1 MEDIV
6 KNFAE
11 TLGIKPTVAKKGLS
25 IKSRYYILKSDP
37 VKAGGLLS
45 MLPPSLTNCFL
56 STKKTKSRQ
65 IKKLFLQAKLLRKY
79 LMNVFRVINKKEKPY
94 MKKQ

>member
-6 KNFAE
+6 ENFAKK
-11 TLGIKPTVAKKGLS
+11 LGIEPS
-25 IKSRYYILKSDP
+25 IAREGISITSRHFILKSDP

-79 LMNVFRVINKKEKPY
+79 LMNVLRVINKKEKNY

>member
-25 IKSRYYILKSDP
+25 ITSRYYILKSDP

-45 MLPPSLTNCFL
+45 MLPPSLTN
-56 STKKTKSRQ
+56 
-65 IKKLFLQAKLLRKY
+65 LFSIEEKNEIQ
-79 LMNVFRVINKKEKPY
+79 MNQKFISPEKVIEKISDECLRVINKKEKNY